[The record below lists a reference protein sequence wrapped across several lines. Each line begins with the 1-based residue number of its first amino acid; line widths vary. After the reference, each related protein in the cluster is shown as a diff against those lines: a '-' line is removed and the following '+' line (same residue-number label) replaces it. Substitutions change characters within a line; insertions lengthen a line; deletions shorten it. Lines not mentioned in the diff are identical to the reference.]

1 MSYETVHHAI
11 EDIIL
16 TSYESMYRLAYTY
29 VKNEQDAL
37 DIVQESIY
45 KAIKNSDQID
55 NVEVAKSW
63 IWRILVNTAI
73 DYVRKNKREV
83 IVSDISD
90 NEKIIG
96 DKPFIDIYEDI
107 DMLDALDILSDREKA
122 VVILRY
128 FEDMK
133 ISEVA
138 QCLGENINTVKS
150 VLYRSL
156 KKLKTEITGGGS

>member
-1 MSYETVHHAI
+1 MSYKTVHHAI

-37 DIVQESIY
+37 DVVQESIY
-45 KAIKNSDQID
+45 KAIKNSDQINNID
-55 NVEVAKSW
+55 FVKNW

-73 DYVRKNKREV
+73 DCVRKNKREISV
-83 IVSDISD
+83 CDIAKIKE
-90 NEKIIG
+90 EKEDCIY
-96 DKPFIDIYEDI
+96 DVYEDVDTI
-107 DMLDALDILSDREKA
+107 RALDVLDDRERT
-122 VVILRY
+122 ILILYY

-133 ISEVA
+133 IADIAICMSENV
-138 QCLGENINTVKS
+138 NTVKS

-156 KKLKTEITGGGS
+156 KKVKAKITGGGS